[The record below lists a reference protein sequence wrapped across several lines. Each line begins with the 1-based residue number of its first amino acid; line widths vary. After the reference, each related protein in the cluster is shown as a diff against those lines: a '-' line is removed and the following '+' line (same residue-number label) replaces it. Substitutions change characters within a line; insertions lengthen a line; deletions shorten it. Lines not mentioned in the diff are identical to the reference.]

1 MATKKLQDLTAS
13 TSPGDADILL
23 IEDTAAT
30 KKITFLNLFNRI
42 KTKLGLA
49 TVATS
54 GKLADTVKDA
64 NNRTITDAERTKWN
78 GYGTSI
84 DSLNSN
90 LSLGGFDDGVGY
102 SKFPDGTYIQWGFF
116 NGDILTNS
124 NKNATRQVAF
134 PTAFAGT
141 AAVSINVTP
150 ANSNYLNGFCVDSIT
165 VTGFRVILMGALAAN
180 TTYASGFRWT
190 AIGRWK

>member
-42 KTKLGLA
+42 KTKLSLA

-90 LSLGGFDDGVGY
+90 YQNLNNYTEFATAEYKVTRLGYQKQFIYNGRIPSAWNAGIRFAMNTAAFAAEYRPKATFGTASIITGTGVVATLDFTDDG
-102 SKFPDGTYIQWGFF
+102 FIYIKP
-116 NGDILTNS
+116 S
-124 NKNATRQVAF
+124 
-134 PTAFAGT
+134 
-141 AAVSINVTP
+141 AAIA
-150 ANSNYLNGFCVDSIT
+150 ANSW
-165 VTGFRVILMGALAAN
+165 VTIHVCYI
-180 TTYASGFRWT
+180 
-190 AIGRWK
+190 